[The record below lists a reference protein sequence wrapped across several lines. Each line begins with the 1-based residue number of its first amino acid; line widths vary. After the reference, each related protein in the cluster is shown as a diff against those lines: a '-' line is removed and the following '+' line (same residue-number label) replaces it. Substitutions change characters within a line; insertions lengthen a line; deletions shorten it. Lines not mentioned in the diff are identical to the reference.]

1 MQQNYG
7 IRNLIAQMQTLTEWL
22 LESAPPGGVCDE
34 TVVRNLFPE
43 ATIGAR
49 RLLVHRAVQAGELL
63 RLKPG
68 LFILATAYRKSEAHP
83 FAVAALLHGPSHISL
98 ESALAHH
105 GLIPEAVYQVASV
118 TAARSRTFKTPLG
131 VFTFQ
136 RVPADD
142 PRAGVEAVKLENGAW
157 VFIATPLRAIADM
170 VYLNRKITWTR
181 DGITYLTE
189 SLRIEP
195 DDLARLSFRP
205 LDAIS
210 RSLRNQRTI
219 DYLNGL
225 RQAVKHG
232 R

>member
-1 MQQNYG
+1 
-7 IRNLIAQMQTLTEWL
+7 MQTLTEKL
-22 LESAPPGGVCDE
+22 LELAPPGGICDE
-34 TVVRNLFPE
+34 TVVGNLFPK
-43 ATIGAR
+43 ASTGAR

-68 LFILATAYRKSEAHP
+68 LFMLAAAYRKSEAHP
-83 FAVAALLHGPSHISL
+83 FAVAALLHGPSHVSL

-118 TAARSRTFKTPLG
+118 TAARSRSFKTPLG
-131 VFTFQ
+131 VFTFR

-170 VYLNRKITWTR
+170 VYLNRHITWAE
-181 DGITYLTE
+181 DGIGYLTD

-195 DDLARLSFRP
+195 DDLDRLSFRP
-205 LDAIS
+205 LDAIC
-210 RSLRNQRTI
+210 RSLHSRRTI
-219 DYLNGL
+219 DYLTGL

-232 R
+232 C